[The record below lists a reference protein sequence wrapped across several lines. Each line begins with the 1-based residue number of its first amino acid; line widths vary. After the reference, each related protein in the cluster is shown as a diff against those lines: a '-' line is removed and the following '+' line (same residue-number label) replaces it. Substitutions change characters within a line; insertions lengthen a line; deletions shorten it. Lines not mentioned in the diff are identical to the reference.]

1 MMIIWYDDPRKNK
14 SNLSYRLNAIT
25 IKLPTEFVTE
35 LEQKIFT
42 ICVETQKTLNS
53 PSNLEKEKQGLSCGP
68 VVKTPYLHCRGM
80 GLIPGL
86 GTRIPHAMQCRPK
99 KKKGLLKQLQVY
111 RCNRERSTASS
122 LQEQFLSS
130 APSGPTLRTLLHL
143 QVS

>member
-1 MMIIWYDDPRKNK
+1 MKKVTDNTDRQRDIPYSWIVIINIVKMITLPKAI
-14 SNLSYRLNAIT
+14 YRLNAIT

-86 GTRIPHAMQCRPK
+86 GTKVLC
-99 KKKGLLKQLQVY
+99 V
-111 RCNRERSTASS
+111 TAKNK
-122 LQEQFLSS
+122 
-130 APSGPTLRTLLHL
+130 
-143 QVS
+143 